1 MTHVLLL
8 IGCAGVLYLACEWF
22 VNAIEWLGAELN
34 VGRVA
39 VGSILAA
46 IGTALPESVV
56 TLFAILFGGEEQGKD
71 LGVGAALGG
80 PLVVGTIAYGVAGV
94 VLLRRDKGPVRD
106 VHLGRLAEDQKFY
119 LMIASVLVL
128 LGLVAFP
135 GKRWL
140 GLVFFAAYGFYVRR
154 EMSRDEDSAAYEGLE
169 PLKLAP
175 HSARPHQLA
184 IWGQTLGSLAVIFV
198 ASQLFVHQLEW
209 VGPAIGLPSTLVA
222 LLLSPVATEL
232 PETLNAVIWVRQGK
246 TQLALSNVAGA
257 MMVQSTVPAG
267 IGLLMTPWR
276 YDAPLLI
283 AALATMCS
291 IGYLLVTIVRRQ
303 LTAGRLALA
312 AGWYAAFVVAVLVA
326 T

>member
-1 MTHVLLL
+1 M
-8 IGCAGVLYLACEWF
+8 
-22 VNAIEWLGAELN
+22 
-34 VGRVA
+34 
-39 VGSILAA
+39 
-46 IGTALPESVV
+46 
-56 TLFAILFGGEEQGKD
+56 FAI
-71 LGVGAALGG
+71 V
-80 PLVVGTIAYGVAGV
+80 TIAGQQFKV
-94 VLLRRDKGPVRD
+94 
-106 VHLGRLAEDQKFY
+106 E
-119 LMIASVLVL
+119 
-128 LGLVAFP
+128 
-135 GKRWL
+135 
-140 GLVFFAAYGFYVRR
+140 
-154 EMSRDEDSAAYEGLE
+154 EGQE
-169 PLKLAP
+169 
-175 HSARPHQLA
+175 
-184 IWGQTLGSLAVIFV
+184 
-198 ASQLFVHQLEW
+198 LFVHQLEW

-291 IGYLLVTIVRRQ
+291 IGYLLVTIVRRR